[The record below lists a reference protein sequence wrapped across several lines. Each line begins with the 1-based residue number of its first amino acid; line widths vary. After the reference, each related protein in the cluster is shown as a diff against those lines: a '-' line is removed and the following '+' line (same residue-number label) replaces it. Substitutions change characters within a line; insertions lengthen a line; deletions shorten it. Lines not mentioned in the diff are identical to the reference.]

1 MTEHSHSLKHPLNIL
16 VAGIYW
22 SGSGAVVDYLKG
34 HPDCYVPRG
43 EFTDFK
49 RSGRIGSILEAGSA
63 SRAKWL
69 ARAMWL
75 ETALGKL
82 PAARLKQSK
91 GKDQSK
97 LPLKEQVKH
106 NRLKLEYLD
115 RYRKHLSEGGSPSD
129 SRIWNQW
136 LQAVGREYAG
146 DKPSI
151 VWNQPIWVGKH
162 ENTWPAVFSPF
173 KLIVVHRDPIDQ
185 FAEVVRQ
192 GKIGKRKSDP
202 AFDDSEKDDI
212 AYVLKGI
219 AAKMESLMDLQEQ
232 LTESHMLAV
241 SFETFV
247 KSHKAE
253 AQRICDFLGFPEAQ
267 LPSAP
272 FDPAYSIRNIGIGD
286 TDEIQGMLKGYQPLV
301 DRLYDLRAQFDN
313 AQ

>member
-1 MTEHSHSLKHPLNIL
+1 MTTSPLNIL

-34 HPDCYVPRG
+34 HPDCHVPRG

-49 RSGRIGSILEAGSA
+49 RSGRIGSILEAGSV

-82 PAARLKQSK
+82 PVARFKLLR
-91 GKDQSK
+91 GADQGK

-106 NRLKLEYLD
+106 NRLKLQYLSY
-115 RYRKHLSEGGSPSD
+115 YRKHLINGNPASD
-129 SRIWNQW
+129 STIWNQW
-136 LQAVGREYAG
+136 LQAVGKEYAG
-146 DKPSI
+146 DKQAI
-151 VWNQPIWVGKH
+151 VWNQPVWVGKH
-162 ENTWPAVFSPF
+162 EQTWPAVFTPF

-219 AAKMESLMDLQEQ
+219 AAKMESLTALQEQ
-232 LTESHMLAV
+232 LTDRHVLAV

-247 KSHKAE
+247 KAHKAE
-253 AQRICDFLGFPEAQ
+253 AQRVCEFLEFPEAQ

-272 FDPAYSIRNIGIGD
+272 FDPSYSIRNIGIGS
-286 TDEIQGMLKGYQPLV
+286 TDEIRNMLKDYQPLI
-301 DRLYDLRAQFDN
+301 DRLYELRAQFDN

>member
-1 MTEHSHSLKHPLNIL
+1 MTDHPHPLNIL

-49 RSGRIGSILEAGSA
+49 RSGRIGSILEAESA
-63 SRAKWL
+63 SKAKWL
-69 ARAMWL
+69 ARAMRL

-82 PAARLKQSK
+82 PAARLKQAN
-91 GKDQSK
+91 GTDQSK

-106 NRLKLEYLD
+106 NRLKLDYLG
-115 RYRKHLSEGGSPSD
+115 RYREHLANGGEPSEGTV
-129 SRIWNQW
+129 WNQW
-136 LQAVGREYAG
+136 LQAVGREYSAG
-146 DKPSI
+146 KPAI

-162 ENTWPAVFSPF
+162 EQTWPAVFNPF

-219 AAKMESLMDLQEQ
+219 AAKMQSLMALQEQ
-232 LTESHMLAV
+232 LTESRMLAV

-253 AQRICDFLGFPEAQ
+253 AQRICDFLGYPEAQ
-267 LPSAP
+267 IPSAP
-272 FDPAYSIRNIGIGD
+272 FDPSYSIRNIGIGD
-286 TDEIQGMLKGYQPLV
+286 TDEIRSMLRGYQPLV
-301 DRLYDLRAQFDN
+301 DRLYEPRAQFDN

>member
-1 MTEHSHSLKHPLNIL
+1 MTDHPHPLNIL

-49 RSGRIGSILEAGSA
+49 RSGRIGSILEAKSA
-63 SRAKWL
+63 SKAKWL
-69 ARAMWL
+69 ARAMRL

-82 PAARLKQSK
+82 PAARLKQAN
-91 GKDQSK
+91 GTDQSK

-106 NRLKLEYLD
+106 NRLKLDYLG
-115 RYRKHLSEGGSPSD
+115 RYREHLANGGSPSD
-129 SRIWNQW
+129 GSVWNQW
-136 LQAVGREYAG
+136 LNAVGREYAEG
-146 DKPSI
+146 KSAI

-162 ENTWPAVFSPF
+162 EQTWPAVFSPF

-219 AAKMESLMDLQEQ
+219 AAKMQSLMALQEQ
-232 LTESHMLAV
+232 LTESRMLAV

-253 AQRICDFLGFPEAQ
+253 AQRICNFLGFPEAQ
-267 LPSAP
+267 IPSAP
-272 FDPAYSIRNIGIGD
+272 FDPSYSVRNIGIGD
-286 TDEIQGMLKGYQPLV
+286 TDEIRSMLRGYRPLV
-301 DRLYDLRAQFDN
+301 DQLYELRAQFDN

>member
-1 MTEHSHSLKHPLNIL
+1 MTDQQPPLNIL

-34 HPDCYVPRG
+34 HPDCFVPRG

-63 SRAKWL
+63 YKAKWL

-82 PAARLKQSK
+82 PAARLKQAK
-91 GKDQSK
+91 GEAPEK

-106 NRLKLEYLD
+106 NQLKLEYLS
-115 RYRKHLSEGGSPSD
+115 RYRKHLSNGGAPSD
-129 SRIWNQW
+129 SSIWNEW
-136 LQAVGREYAG
+136 LQAVGKAYAG
-146 DKPSI
+146 EKAAI
-151 VWNQPIWVGKH
+151 VWNQPVWIGKH
-162 ENTWPAVFSPF
+162 EHTWPAVFEPF
-173 KLIVVHRDPIDQ
+173 KLLVVHRDPIDQ

-219 AAKMESLMDLQEQ
+219 AAKMASLMALQAQ
-232 LTESHMLAV
+232 LTESHMLTV

-247 KSHKAE
+247 KSHKGEAE
-253 AQRICDFLGFPEAQ
+253 RICDFLEFPEAQ
-267 LPSAP
+267 IPSAP
-272 FDPAYSIRNIGIGD
+272 FDPSYSIRNIGIGD
-286 TDEIQGMLKGYQPLV
+286 TDEIRAMLKGYEPLV
-301 DRLYDLRAQFDN
+301 DRLYELRAQFDN

>member
-1 MTEHSHSLKHPLNIL
+1 MTDQQPPLNVL

-22 SGSGAVVDYLKG
+22 SGSGAVVDYFKG
-34 HPDCYVPRG
+34 HPDCFVPRG

-49 RSGRIGSILEAGSA
+49 RSGRIGSILEASSV

-82 PAARLKQSK
+82 PAARLKQVK
-91 GKDQSK
+91 GKAPETLS
-97 LPLKEQVKH
+97 LKEQVKH
-106 NRLKLEYLD
+106 NQLKLQYLS
-115 RYRKHLSEGGSPSD
+115 RYRKHLNSGGAASD
-129 SRIWNQW
+129 GPIWKDW
-136 LQAVGREYAG
+136 LQAVGEAYARG
-146 DKPSI
+146 KPAI

-162 ENTWPAVFSPF
+162 EQTWPAVFEPF

-219 AAKMESLMDLQEQ
+219 AAKMESLIALQEQ
-232 LTESHMLAV
+232 LTGSHILAV

-247 KSHKAE
+247 KSHKPE
-253 AQRICDFLGFPEAQ
+253 AGRICDFLGFPEAQ
-267 LPSAP
+267 VPSAP
-272 FDPAYSIRNIGIGD
+272 FKTAYSIRNIGIGD
-286 TDEIQGMLKGYQPLV
+286 TDEIRAMLKGYEPLV
-301 DRLYDLRAQFDN
+301 DRLYDLRIRIESSVR
-313 AQ
+313 

>member
-1 MTEHSHSLKHPLNIL
+1 MTDHPQPLNIL

-49 RSGRIGSILEAGSA
+49 RSGRIGSILEANSA
-63 SRAKWL
+63 FRAKWL
-69 ARAMWL
+69 ARAMWI

-82 PAARLKQSK
+82 PAARLKHSK
-91 GKDQSK
+91 GNDQAK
-97 LPLKEQVKH
+97 LPLKAQVKH
-106 NRLKLEYLD
+106 NRLKLQYLG
-115 RYRKHLSEGGSPSD
+115 RYREHLGNGGAPSD
-129 SRIWNQW
+129 STLWNQW
-136 LQAVGREYAG
+136 LQAVGKEYADG
-146 DKPSI
+146 KQGI
-151 VWNQPIWVGKH
+151 VWNQPIWIGKH
-162 ENTWPAVFSPF
+162 ERTWPAVFKPF
-173 KLIVVHRDPIDQ
+173 KLIVVHRDPVDQ

-192 GKIGKRKSDP
+192 GKIGNRKSDP
-202 AFDDSEKDDI
+202 AFDDNEKDDI

-219 AAKMESLMDLQEQ
+219 AAKMESLVALQKQ

-253 AQRICDFLGFPEAQ
+253 AQRICGFLGFPEAQ
-267 LPSAP
+267 VPSAP
-272 FDPAYSIRNIGIGD
+272 FDPSYSIRNIGIGA
-286 TDEIQGMLKGYQPLV
+286 TDEIQGMLKSYQPLV
-301 DRLYDLRAQFDN
+301 DRLYELRAQFDN

>member
-1 MTEHSHSLKHPLNIL
+1 MTDQSHPLNIL

-34 HPDCYVPRG
+34 HPDCQVPRG

-49 RSGRIGSILEAGSA
+49 RSGRIGSILEAKST

-82 PAARLKQSK
+82 PAARLKKAK
-91 GKDQSK
+91 GAEQSK
-97 LPLKEQVKH
+97 LPLKEQVQH
-106 NRLKLEYLD
+106 NRLKLDYLG
-115 RYRKHLSEGGSPSD
+115 RYRKHLANGGSPSNAT
-129 SRIWNQW
+129 IWNQW
-136 LQAVGREYAG
+136 LQAVGGEFATG
-146 DKPSI
+146 KPAI
-151 VWNQPIWVGKH
+151 VWNQPVWVGKH
-162 ENTWPAVFSPF
+162 EQTWPSVFQPF

-219 AAKMESLMDLQEQ
+219 AAKMESLMALQDQ
-232 LTESHMLAV
+232 LGERHMLAV

-247 KSHKAE
+247 KCHKAE
-253 AQRICDFLGFPEAQ
+253 AQRICEFLGFAEGQ
-267 LPSAP
+267 SPSAP
-272 FDPAYSIRNIGIGD
+272 FNPAYSIRNIGIGD
-286 TDEIQGMLKGYQPLV
+286 TDEIRHMLRDHQPLV
-301 DRLYDLRAQFDN
+301 DRLYELRAQFDN